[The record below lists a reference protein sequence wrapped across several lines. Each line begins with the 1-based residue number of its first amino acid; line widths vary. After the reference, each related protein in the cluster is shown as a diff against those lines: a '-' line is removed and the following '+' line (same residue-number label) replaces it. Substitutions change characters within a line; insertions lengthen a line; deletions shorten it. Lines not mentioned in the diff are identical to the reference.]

1 MLDSLILELL
11 DCSGQTLLRAS
22 AITFS
27 FPQRNPVLMSCN
39 ILMWVHLYYGFYFLG
54 IHFGVSLCLKNF
66 LEFRDKLFRLAVLHS
81 TKTVTSCVFS
91 VVYVPS
97 TLGTSLSTPSSLS

>member
-27 FPQRNPVLMSCN
+27 SPEK
-39 ILMWVHLYYGFYFLG
+39 LYVDV
-54 IHFGVSLCLKNF
+54 IVCL
-66 LEFRDKLFRLAVLHS
+66 S
-81 TKTVTSCVFS
+81 
-91 VVYVPS
+91 
-97 TLGTSLSTPSSLS
+97 